1 MKIITVNLNP
11 AYDIYYRVPGF
22 RQYKENLA
30 ESVSVFTGG
39 KGMNVSRALKT
50 HGIGSTAYLLL
61 GRENRRHI
69 QTALRLTA
77 LTRGYSMHPEG

>member
-30 ESVSVFTGG
+30 ESV
-39 KGMNVSRALKT
+39 
-50 HGIGSTAYLLL
+50 
-61 GRENRRHI
+61 
-69 QTALRLTA
+69 
-77 LTRGYSMHPEG
+77 

>member
-30 ESVSVFTGG
+30 ESVSVFTGARDERFAR
-39 KGMNVSRALKT
+39 S
-50 HGIGSTAYLLL
+50 
-61 GRENRRHI
+61 
-69 QTALRLTA
+69 
-77 LTRGYSMHPEG
+77 